1 MRGRPRRGSGRLFP
15 DIAPPIGYETP
26 VYCEFGF
33 DSRRDGKSGEDG
45 VQRYM
50 HGVAPGDLAE
60 ISVPLGHAANCYPHK
75 LVVTAFEASG
85 DFLSTPL
92 TRVPVRLRDVRVQDR
107 SITAQG
113 HYGGI
118 LVGLPPTLDG
128 LKDAETSFSYRNEA
142 PLTLDERKTL
152 FRSLEA
158 REVMWPAFEAGNQGN
173 PVMVFE
179 NVASFPVHIFGHVEG
194 ETRSY
199 Y

>member
-1 MRGRPRRGSGRLFP
+1 MTFPRHRRGRPSGFP
-15 DIAPPIGYETP
+15 PTPFELPTP
-26 VYCEFGF
+26 VYYEFGF
-33 DSRRDGKSGEDG
+33 DSRYDG
-45 VQRYM
+45 VAVKREQPYAL
-50 HGVAPGDLAE
+50 GVAPGDLAE
-60 ISVPLGHAANCYPHK
+60 IAVPLGHAANCYPHK
-75 LVVTAFEASG
+75 LVVTAFEASEG
-85 DFLSTPL
+85 FLASPL
-92 TRVPVRLRDVRVQDR
+92 TRVPVRLRDVRVQGR

-118 LVGLPPTLDG
+118 LVGLPPTLDD

-142 PLTLDERKTL
+142 PLALDDRKTL

-158 REVMWPAFEAGNQGN
+158 REIQWPAFQAGSEGN

-194 ETRSY
+194 QNRSY